1 MQWQKCCPIFQKIT
15 RDVVLRNICKNPVC
29 CFEVNFAFVSGHEH
43 QPSPT
48 SITIVRPP
56 LRSDM
61 VTTKTFKLLCE
72 KAKEQM
78 AMILQCHGVPGSG
91 KSQIIRKLAEEFP
104 FKSHGNE
111 ADDNNIL
118 IKWHIQCKDSG
129 HDLQEKL
136 KELAKTLLNK
146 SYIEKQDDCQNIVD
160 NLEENDTKPLVDI
173 FVKVN
178 VPVLIL
184 VEDPPDT
191 RMTLLKNLCLNL
203 SIHTKI
209 HKSLFQKVHLY
220 VSSRK
225 HIFLLED
232 KLNRPY
238 YRLQKIEGF
247 NEQEALDYLSLEKTE
262 NTIDDKLAVFQFF
275 SGLPLGLNAAKAF
288 CKKARINYKQYLE
301 LVKDVDYDII
311 NKEKQAVM
319 KEYGRSAQ
327 HIFQAIVVPFMPR
340 DKNDKAAVLR
350 WKVLNCLSYFHYDRI
365 PSYVLKQ
372 CCHLLRESK
381 VKNPVLKNEVEVGTL
396 ISELL
401 DHNMCTETDE
411 HEITFHKVV
420 LNAFRLNR
428 LNVVED
434 NFNALKKSTEIMC
447 SLVSKD
453 LRKKEDSL
461 KMFKLRRHL
470 QTLLDHVENNQQIF
484 DDKIDELLLRALASY
499 MHETTAAIML
509 GKSPSLYWNECEEHF
524 EKALNVMFP
533 REICKYSKLSN
544 DDQSVEQIANKIVK
558 VLEIEK
564 SLPSED
570 FPVKYASKLKL
581 CFEDQRDEL
590 EFLRSQS
597 KNSQCFAELE
607 KQLSEKAPTEIII
620 KKLQNCDLFLSNE
633 KYRSVFYA
641 ERFASILYS
650 WSRLVLYGDPDDVK
664 KISKRCS
671 WMSSLSHEISIKC
684 RTSYGVA
691 LLAEHLSIR
700 GGCIPIFLK
709 IKESPEVLNDA
720 LSICEEY
727 LRNEEIPNVFENG
740 FLREVYGPST
750 NNTRITLLRH
760 IVRINARILDKESSE
775 FVKLADQRCQEL
787 FELSEKHV
795 KTIRICIMCFIYCAK
810 YYAAKKDFNQA
821 MKCFEKFFELES
833 SCDLTFHVRCWAVY
847 NYARAVIE
855 FENCSPESIK
865 SAFNKCTN
873 VLSKR
878 VELKK
883 NVKDAAKKSKMNKD
897 LENHLND
904 CKNILDQKLQE
915 IDDIEGQN

>member
-1 MQWQKCCPIFQKIT
+1 
-15 RDVVLRNICKNPVC
+15 
-29 CFEVNFAFVSGHEH
+29 
-43 QPSPT
+43 
-48 SITIVRPP
+48 
-56 LRSDM
+56 M
-61 VTTKTFKLLCE
+61 VTTKTFNSLRE
-72 KAKEQM
+72 KVEEQM
-78 AMILQCHGVPGSG
+78 VMILQCHGVPGSG

-146 SYIEKQDDCQNIVD
+146 SYIEKQDDCQSIVD
-160 NLEENDTKPLVDI
+160 TLEENDTKPLVDTL
-173 FVKVN
+173 VKVN

-184 VEDPPDT
+184 VEDPPDN

-225 HIFLLED
+225 NIFLLED
-232 KLNRPY
+232 ELNRPY
-238 YRLQKIEGF
+238 YRLEQIQGF
-247 NEQEALDYLSLEKTE
+247 NRQEALDYLSLKKIE
-262 NTIDDKLAVFQFF
+262 NATDDKSAVFQFF

-311 NKEKQAVM
+311 NKEKEAVK
-319 KEYGRSAQ
+319 KEYGHSAQ

-340 DKNDKAAVLR
+340 NKNDKAAALR

-381 VKNPVLKNEVEVGTL
+381 VKNSVLRNEVEVGTL

-401 DHNMCTETDE
+401 DHNMCSETDE
-411 HEITFHKVV
+411 HEITFHEVV

-428 LNVVED
+428 LSVVEES
-434 NFNALKKSTEIMC
+434 FNTLKKSLEIMC

-453 LRKKEDSL
+453 LRKKEHSS

-470 QTLLDHVENNQQIF
+470 QTLLDHVENNEQIF
-484 DDKIDELLLRALASY
+484 DNKIDEPLLRALTSY
-499 MHETTAAIML
+499 LHETTAAIML
-509 GKSPSLYWNECEEHF
+509 GDSPSLFWNKCEKHF
-524 EKALNVMFP
+524 KKALDVMFP
-533 REICKYSKLSN
+533 DKTDKICEYSTMTKDNQNVVHLA
-544 DDQSVEQIANKIVK
+544 QKI
-558 VLEIEK
+558 LEISK
-564 SLPSED
+564 SKGSQLPPG
-570 FPVKYASKLKL
+570 FTAKYASKLKL
-581 CFEDQRDEL
+581 CFEDRQDEL
-590 EFLRSQS
+590 DFLKSRSIDP
-597 KNSQCFAELE
+597 QCFAELE
-607 KQLSEKAPTEIII
+607 EQLSDKVPYEFII
-620 KKLQNCDLFLSNE
+620 KKLQDCGLFLSNDI
-633 KYRSVFYA
+633 YQPVFYA
-641 ERFASILYS
+641 EKLAFILHS

-671 WMSSLSHEISIKC
+671 WMSSLSHEISIEC

-700 GGCIPIFLK
+700 GGRIPIFLK
-709 IKESPEVLNDA
+709 IKESPEVLKNA
-720 LSICEEY
+720 LHDCEEY
-727 LRNEEIPNVFENG
+727 LRNEKIPDVFENG

-760 IVRINARILDKESSE
+760 IVRINARILGEKCSES
-775 FVKLADQRCQEL
+775 VKLADQRCQEL
-787 FELSEKHV
+787 FELSKKHV
-795 KTIRICIMCFIYCAK
+795 KPIRICIMCFIYCAK
-810 YYAAKKDFNQA
+810 YYAAKDDFDQA

-833 SCDLTFHVRCWAVY
+833 SCDPRFHVRCWAVY
-847 NYARAVIE
+847 NYARAVIK
-855 FENCSPESIK
+855 FENCSPEHIK
-865 SAFNKCTN
+865 SAFNKCMN

-878 VELKK
+878 VELKE
-883 NVKDAAKKSKMNKD
+883 NIENSTKKSEINKD

-904 CKNILDQKLQE
+904 CKNILDQKLQVMK
-915 IDDIEGQN
+915 DIVQAKIKERNRGIVTMQKQTEV